1 LDNNSGSLTRALQ
14 AWEHSSSHRQINA
27 NASSFVRAFVNNS
40 ENNLPP
46 SNLKAKSRTASDRA
60 SNDRNKLKAEAL
72 SRSLS
77 NKDTALSPSA
87 SGGGATA
94 NMTAAMAAPSSLQ
107 IVSASDDAAM
117 DAGPKV
123 LGLKAMPNA
132 TPNAGGLRPSV
143 GAFASQNDRQS

>member
-1 LDNNSGSLTRALQ
+1 LDNSSGSRTSARQ

-27 NASSFVRAFVNNS
+27 NASSFAKALVNS
-40 ENNLPP
+40 FENNCPP

-60 SNDRNKLKAEAL
+60 SNERNNANAAEL
-72 SRSLS
+72 SRSR
-77 NKDTALSPSA
+77 NNNATALSPSA

-94 NMTAAMAAPSSLQ
+94 NITAAIAAPSSAQ
-107 IVSASDDAAM
+107 IVSASDDAAI

-132 TPNAGGLRPSV
+132 TPNAGGERPSV